1 MMPVV
6 ETGAIFHNAAPAV
19 LYELFIDSEKH
30 SAATGAPAKIS
41 HKVGG
46 KWSAHGGM
54 ISGKNLV
61 LVPNRM
67 IVQTWRSNEWK
78 SAELDSIVVVRFEKS
93 VSGGASVSLAH
104 VGVPEYDY
112 KDVTQGWI
120 NFYWDPWRKYLKGRK
135 SKS

>member
-1 MMPVV
+1 MPVI
-6 ETGAIFHNAAPAV
+6 ETGAIFHNATAAV
-19 LYELFIDSEKH
+19 LYELFMDSEKH

-78 SAELDSIVVVRFEKS
+78 AAELDSIVVVRFEKS

-104 VGVPEYDY
+104 
-112 KDVTQGWI
+112 
-120 NFYWDPWRKYLKGRK
+120 L
-135 SKS
+135 